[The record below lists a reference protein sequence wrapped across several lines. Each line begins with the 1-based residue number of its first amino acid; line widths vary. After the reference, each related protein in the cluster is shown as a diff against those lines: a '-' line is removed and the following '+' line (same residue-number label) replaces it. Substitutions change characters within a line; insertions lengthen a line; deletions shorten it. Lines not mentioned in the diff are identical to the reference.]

1 MSASTATSTLTATKR
16 KSERIAN
23 APVAKQQKTEKKVT
37 PRGQWLLDNEEY
49 LDGVYQQISDY
60 MKQKYGENGVKPE
73 GKRSFTNFCEVLC
86 EEMCS
91 GVARIVNDDSTD
103 DEDEVT
109 GLGSEDEPEGEFED
123 DYETDEDD
131 GELPELNDDPS
142 GEDGGYEEEDDDE

>member
-1 MSASTATSTLTATKR
+1 MSASTATSTSTATKR

-109 GLGSEDEPEGEFED
+109 GLGSEDEAEGEFED
-123 DYETDEDD
+123 DNETDEDEN
-131 GELPELNDDPS
+131 ELPELNDDPS
-142 GEDGGYEEEDDDE
+142 NEEEEPEYDDEE